1 VLQYNPREVDALE
14 TGSLSFH
21 LPNTIES
28 ARLRQLPARLARMFC
43 HILTSLSDQFKSMDN
58 RETKVASRFKWIRSI
73 CLVAAVAAYSVS
85 AGYGTSEAQNGSG
98 SYQPPLIGPIGVE
111 DPCMNPCEIYGVDPT
126 RGIYSI
132 NVCTGF
138 TVTLLVPAVPAGTGP
153 VNAAV
158 GGPNSLLVAGFTG
171 PVTRINLGSG
181 AATAAGALGAG
192 AGTHN
197 SLSEV
202 GGAWYSGTSAA
213 ELFRKAALQGIGAV
227 RYTGDLAWNLTCD
240 AQTPLYGMTG
250 AVGAPSTFVSVN
262 RANGAQ
268 TIIGAVGAAG
278 IDIFGLAYD
287 GFGTLWGTS
296 SNGQIGPVNT
306 ATGAWTAG
314 PFLNLGGAQVTPFDL
329 ASTPRC
335 LSCDSAML
343 GDLGDAPD
351 STNHYATSAMTAYPA
366 VSANF
371 PTVFDEATGVPV
383 GPMHWFPKQDHWL
396 GVDVST
402 EADAD
407 LLPDNDG
414 LTNIDPTMDLAN
426 RDFYDDGL
434 LSPISLPNC
443 QLTSIQYSVRIVS
456 AATIRYVNAWID
468 FNRDGDWADSM
479 TCIDPVT
486 GLTETVDEWVVQDHV
501 YSNGPGTWTLTSP
514 TFRSLDT
521 DEPMWMRLTATDVP
535 ATGTDGSGPE
545 SGFEYGET
553 EDYLLM
559 PNLEHGSTEYF
570 AR

>member
-1 VLQYNPREVDALE
+1 VLLPQLE
-14 TGSLSFH
+14 HS
-21 LPNTIES
+21 E
-28 ARLRQLPARLARMFC
+28 RVPARTIHSRKLAV
-43 HILTSLSDQFKSMDN
+43 L
-58 RETKVASRFKWIRSI
+58 
-73 CLVAAVAAYSVS
+73 
-85 AGYGTSEAQNGSG
+85 GTLERA
-98 SYQPPLIGPIGVE
+98 P
-111 DPCMNPCEIYGVDPT
+111 
-126 RGIYSI
+126 
-132 NVCTGF
+132 
-138 TVTLLVPAVPAGTGP
+138 
-153 VNAAV
+153 
-158 GGPNSLLVAGFTG
+158 
-171 PVTRINLGSG
+171 
-181 AATAAGALGAG
+181 
-192 AGTHN
+192 
-197 SLSEV
+197 
-202 GGAWYSGTSAA
+202 A

-227 RYTGDLAWNLTCD
+227 RYTGDLAWNVTCD

-296 SNGQIGPVNT
+296 STGVIGTVNT
-306 ATGAWTAG
+306 ATGVWTPAAG
-314 PFLNLGGAQVTPFDL
+314 LALGGAVVIPFDL

-396 GVDVST
+396 GVDVSS

-443 QLTSIQYSVRIVS
+443 QLTSIQYSVRIVG
-456 AATIRYVNAWID
+456 AATSRYVNAWID
-468 FNRDGDWADSM
+468 FNRDGGLGGFDDMYRPGNWTYRDSGRVGGPRS
-479 TCIDPVT
+479 CILERARNMDSHIAH
-486 GLTETVDEWVVQDHV
+486 VQ
-501 YSNGPGTWTLTSP
+501 
-514 TFRSLDT
+514 
-521 DEPMWMRLTATDVP
+521 
-535 ATGTDGSGPE
+535 E
-545 SGFEYGET
+545 SR
-553 EDYLLM
+553 
-559 PNLEHGSTEYF
+559 H
-570 AR
+570 